1 MVEHRRRRVGI
12 NVSKLKKLYNLKL
25 REIMATEAAL
35 TLPPKSPDEEKR
47 LVQKYHVQARDLSS
61 LLNRIGNYTNQEA
74 NNGFKLN
81 EIPDFTTALSI
92 DFAQVAPTT
101 AKKPVDFTAV
111 ALGQAVLDF
120 TA

>member
-1 MVEHRRRRVGI
+1 MSQLK
-12 NVSKLKKLYNLKL
+12 NLKKLYNLKL
-25 REIMATEAAL
+25 KEILATEAAL

-61 LLNRIGNYTNQEA
+61 LLTRIGNYTKQEA
-74 NNGFKLN
+74 NYGFELD

-92 DFAQVAPTT
+92 DFTKVAPNTV
-101 AKKPVDFTAV
+101 KKPVDFTAV
-111 ALGQAVLDF
+111 SLDQAVLDF